1 MDYGRFFS
9 TEGLWEK
16 VKKGGKKAGASVVY
30 TVLLLY
36 YVMQKPDVPLK
47 SKAVII
53 GALGYFIMPFDAI
66 PDVAAGIGY
75 TDDLAALGAALL
87 QVAIYIDQDIK
98 DQAKSKMR
106 DWFGDNFDVSS
117 VDAKI

>member
-1 MDYGRFFS
+1 MNYEKFFS

-16 VKKGGKKAGASVVY
+16 IKKGSKKAGASVVY
-30 TVLLLY
+30 TGLLLY
-36 YVMQKPDVPLK
+36 YVLQKPDVPLK

-53 GALGYFIMPFDAI
+53 GALGYFIMPLDAI
-66 PDVAAGIGY
+66 PDVAAGVGY
-75 TDDLAALGAALL
+75 VDDLGALGAALL

-98 DQAKSKMR
+98 EQAKSKMN
-106 DWFGDNFDVSS
+106 DWFGDDFDVSS